1 MVRQDVLS
9 VCRGYCVQVSTQGV
23 PETYFKPGVA
33 VPEVNRN
40 SPAAA
45 AGLRRGDIILKLQ
58 NIDVPANPAA
68 VPGVVR
74 YITCVLS
81 SCFALSVLSRFLTT
95 ASAVFKPH
103 RADAVPEQRLDF
115 CLLMHAVGRA

>member
-1 MVRQDVLS
+1 M
-9 VCRGYCVQVSTQGV
+9 STQGV

-58 NIDVPANPAA
+58 NIDVPTNPAA

-81 SCFALSVLSRFLTT
+81 SCLGWSAWLRSHTA
-95 ASAVFKPH
+95 ASAVFRPH
-103 RADAVPEQRLDF
+103 
-115 CLLMHAVGRA
+115 C